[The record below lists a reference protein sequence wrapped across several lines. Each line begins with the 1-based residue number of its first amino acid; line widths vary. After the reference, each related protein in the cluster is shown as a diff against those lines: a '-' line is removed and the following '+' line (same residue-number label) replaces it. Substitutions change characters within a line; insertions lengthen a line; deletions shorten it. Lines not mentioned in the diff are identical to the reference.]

1 MKRLKVLAAE
11 EGFPAEAVLAAAAPD
26 GQPVDLDGCVV
37 LVLSSHAGCSLE
49 FRTVRSLRK
58 PLPGERVTAV
68 VGAAPDREG
77 AEALLASLLERC
89 TAETGTP
96 DLKAWYASLPPEAW
110 TDGG

>member
-1 MKRLKVLAAE
+1 MKRLRVLAAE

-26 GQPVDLDGCVV
+26 GQPGDLDGCLV

-58 PLPGERVTAV
+58 PLPGERVTAA
-68 VGAAPDREG
+68 VGAAKDRES
-77 AEALLASLLERC
+77 AEKLLAGLLERC

-96 DLKAWYASLPPEAW
+96 DLRAYFAALPPEAW